1 MPGSVLHFYCERIP
15 PMKLAINT
23 DYCGGV
29 GNPVP
34 RLKAIAE
41 AGFTHLH
48 WCHQWNT
55 DFFYTAPELRAI
67 KQAFQNFGLTLLD
80 IHGSAGQEKCWFST
94 DETIR
99 QAGVLLV
106 RNRMEM
112 FAELGGIGS
121 LMMHIPAYR
130 SNWTAEQREESP
142 VAAQM
147 DALYRTL
154 DELMPYCEKYNCPIA
169 VENTADDS
177 FETIYSLQERYDAK
191 WMGITYDSG
200 HGNIREAK
208 GLDRLEVAK
217 DRLMALH
224 LNDNDHSGD
233 QHQPPFYGNVDWQRM
248 AELLDASGY
257 QREMLSFELS
267 MRNTPFM
274 NQELH
279 IVDQTPEAQLS
290 FLKDAYE
297 RGCKVARMTKR
308 FC

>member
-1 MPGSVLHFYCERIP
+1 
-15 PMKLAINT
+15 MKLAINT

-48 WCHQWNT
+48 WCHHWNT

-67 KQAFQNFGLTLLD
+67 KQAIQDFGLTLLD
-80 IHGSAGQEKCWFST
+80 IHGSDGQEKCWYST
-94 DETIR
+94 DETVR
-99 QAGVLLV
+99 QAGLLLV

-121 LMMHIPAYR
+121 LMMHIPAWR
-130 SNWTAEQREESP
+130 SNWTAEQ
-142 VAAQM
+142 VAQNQVEARTE
-147 DALYRTL
+147 ALYRSL
-154 DELMPYCEKYNCPIA
+154 EELFPYCEKYNCPIA
-169 VENTADDS
+169 VENHASDT
-177 FETIYSLQERYDAK
+177 FEAINRLMKKYDTK
-191 WMGITYDSG
+191 WLGITYDSG
-200 HGNIREAK
+200 HGNIREGR
-208 GLDRLEVAK
+208 GLELLEPVK

-233 QHQPPFYGNVDWQRM
+233 LHQPAFYGNVDWQKV
-248 AELLDASGY
+248 AELIDASGY

-267 MRNTPFM
+267 MRYTPFM
-274 NQELH
+274 NQDLH
-279 IVDQTPEAQLS
+279 IVDQTLEAQQA

-297 RGCKVARMTKR
+297 RGCKVARMTRR

>member
-1 MPGSVLHFYCERIP
+1 
-15 PMKLAINT
+15 MKIAINT

-48 WCHQWNT
+48 WCHHWNT
-55 DFFYTAPELRAI
+55 DFFYTTPELRTI
-67 KQAFQNFGLTLLD
+67 KQAMQDFGLTLLD
-80 IHGSAGQEKCWFST
+80 IHGSDGQEKCWYST
-94 DETIR
+94 DETVR
-99 QAGVLLV
+99 QAGLLLV

-121 LMMHIPAYR
+121 LMMHIPAWR
-130 SNWTAEQREESP
+130 SNWTAEQ
-142 VAAQM
+142 VAQNQVEARTE
-147 DALYRTL
+147 ALYRSL
-154 DELMPYCEKYNCPIA
+154 DELFPYCEKYNCPIA
-169 VENTADDS
+169 VENHASDT
-177 FETIYSLQERYDAK
+177 FEAINRLMKKYDTK
-191 WMGITYDSG
+191 WLGITYDSG
-200 HGNIREAK
+200 HGNIREGR
-208 GLDRLEVAK
+208 GLELLEPVK

-233 QHQPPFYGNVDWQRM
+233 LHQPAFYGNVDWQKV

-267 MRNTPFM
+267 MRYTPFM

-279 IVDQTPEAQLS
+279 IVDQTLEAQQA

-297 RGCKVARMTKR
+297 RGCKVARMTRR

>member
-1 MPGSVLHFYCERIP
+1 
-15 PMKLAINT
+15 MKIAINT

-48 WCHQWNT
+48 WCHHWNT
-55 DFFYTAPELRAI
+55 DFFYTAPELRTI
-67 KQAFQNFGLTLLD
+67 KQAMQDFGLTLLD
-80 IHGSAGQEKCWFST
+80 IHGSDGQEKCWYST
-94 DETIR
+94 DETVR
-99 QAGVLLV
+99 QAGLLLV

-121 LMMHIPAYR
+121 LMMHIPAWR
-130 SNWTAEQREESP
+130 SNWTAEQ
-142 VAAQM
+142 VAQNQVEARTE
-147 DALYRTL
+147 ALYRSL
-154 DELMPYCEKYNCPIA
+154 EELFPYCEKYNCPIA
-169 VENTADDS
+169 VENHASDT
-177 FETIYSLQERYDAK
+177 FEAINRLMKKYDTK
-191 WMGITYDSG
+191 WLGITYDSG
-200 HGNIREAK
+200 HGNIREGR
-208 GLDRLEVAK
+208 GLELLELVK

-233 QHQPPFYGNVDWQRM
+233 LHQPAFYGNVDWQKV
-248 AELLDASGY
+248 AELIDASGY

-267 MRNTPFM
+267 MRYTPFM
-274 NQELH
+274 NQDLH
-279 IVDQTPEAQLS
+279 IVDQTLEAQQA

-297 RGCKVARMTKR
+297 RGCKVARMTRR

>member
-1 MPGSVLHFYCERIP
+1 
-15 PMKLAINT
+15 MKLAINT

-48 WCHQWNT
+48 WCHHWNT

-67 KQAFQNFGLTLLD
+67 KQAIQDFGLTLLD
-80 IHGSAGQEKCWFST
+80 IHGSDGQEKCWYST
-94 DETIR
+94 DETVR

-121 LMMHIPAYR
+121 LMMHIPAWR
-130 SNWTAEQREESP
+130 SNWTAEQ
-142 VAAQM
+142 VAQNQVEARTE
-147 DALYRTL
+147 ALYRSL
-154 DELMPYCEKYNCPIA
+154 EELFPYCEKYNCPIA
-169 VENTADDS
+169 VENHASDT
-177 FETIYSLQERYDAK
+177 FEAINRLMKKYDTK
-191 WMGITYDSG
+191 WLGITYDSG
-200 HGNIREAK
+200 HGNIREGR
-208 GLDRLEVAK
+208 GLELLEPVK

-233 QHQPPFYGNVDWQRM
+233 LHQPAFYGNVDWQKV
-248 AELLDASGY
+248 AELIDASGY

-267 MRNTPFM
+267 MRYTPFM
-274 NQELH
+274 NQDLH
-279 IVDQTPEAQLS
+279 IVDQTLEAQKA

-297 RGCKVARMTKR
+297 RGCKVARMTRR

>member
-1 MPGSVLHFYCERIP
+1 
-15 PMKLAINT
+15 MKIAINT

-48 WCHQWNT
+48 WCHHWNT
-55 DFFYTAPELRAI
+55 DFFYTAPELRTI
-67 KQAFQNFGLTLLD
+67 KQALQDFGLTLLD
-80 IHGSAGQEKCWFST
+80 IHGSDGQEKCWYST
-94 DETIR
+94 DETVR
-99 QAGVLLV
+99 QAGLLLV

-121 LMMHIPAYR
+121 LMMHIPAWR
-130 SNWTAEQREESP
+130 SNWTAEQ
-142 VAAQM
+142 VAQNQVEARTE
-147 DALYRTL
+147 ALYRSL
-154 DELMPYCEKYNCPIA
+154 DELFPYCEKYNCPIA
-169 VENTADDS
+169 VENHASDT
-177 FETIYSLQERYDAK
+177 FEAINRLMKKYDTK
-191 WMGITYDSG
+191 WLGITYDSG
-200 HGNIREAK
+200 HGNIREGR
-208 GLDRLEVAK
+208 GLELLEPVK

-233 QHQPPFYGNVDWQRM
+233 LHQPAFYGNVDWQKV

-267 MRNTPFM
+267 MRYTPFM

-279 IVDQTPEAQLS
+279 IVDQTLESQQA

-297 RGCKVARMTKR
+297 RGCKVARLTRR

>member
-1 MPGSVLHFYCERIP
+1 
-15 PMKLAINT
+15 MKLAINS

-41 AGFTHLH
+41 AGFTHIH
-48 WCHQWNT
+48 WCHHWNT

-67 KQAFQNFGLTLLD
+67 KQAFQDFGLTLLD
-80 IHGSAGQEKCWFST
+80 IHGSDGQEKCWYST
-94 DETIR
+94 DETVR
-99 QAGVLLV
+99 QAGLLLV

-121 LMMHIPAYR
+121 LMMHIPAWR
-130 SNWTAEQREESP
+130 SNWTAEQ
-142 VAAQM
+142 VAQNQVEARTE
-147 DALYRTL
+147 ALYRSL
-154 DELMPYCEKYNCPIA
+154 EELFPYCEKYNCPIA
-169 VENTADDS
+169 VENHASDT
-177 FETIYSLQERYDAK
+177 FEAINRLMKKYDTK
-191 WMGITYDSG
+191 WLGITYDSG
-200 HGNIREAK
+200 HGNIREGR
-208 GLDRLEVAK
+208 GLELLEPVK

-233 QHQPPFYGNVDWQRM
+233 LHQPAFYGNVDWQKV
-248 AELLDASGY
+248 AELIDASGY

-267 MRNTPFM
+267 MRYTPFM
-274 NQELH
+274 NQDLH
-279 IVDQTPEAQLS
+279 IVDQTLEAQQA

-297 RGCKVARMTKR
+297 RGCKVARMTRR

>member
-1 MPGSVLHFYCERIP
+1 
-15 PMKLAINT
+15 MKIAINT

-48 WCHQWNT
+48 WCHHWNT
-55 DFFYTAPELRAI
+55 DFFYTAPELRTI
-67 KQAFQNFGLTLLD
+67 KQAMQDFGLPLLD
-80 IHGSAGQEKCWFST
+80 IHGSDGQEKCWYST
-94 DETIR
+94 DETVR
-99 QAGVLLV
+99 QAGLLLV

-121 LMMHIPAYR
+121 LMMHIPAWR
-130 SNWTAEQREESP
+130 SNWTAEQ
-142 VAAQM
+142 VAQNQVEARTE
-147 DALYRTL
+147 ALYRSL
-154 DELMPYCEKYNCPIA
+154 DELFPYCEKYNCPIA
-169 VENTADDS
+169 VENHASDT
-177 FETIYSLQERYDAK
+177 FEAITRLMKKYDTK
-191 WMGITYDSG
+191 WLGITYDSG
-200 HGNIREAK
+200 HGNIREGR
-208 GLDRLEVAK
+208 GLELLEPVK

-233 QHQPPFYGNVDWQRM
+233 LHQPAFYGNVDWQKV

-267 MRNTPFM
+267 MRYTPFM

-279 IVDQTPEAQLS
+279 IVDQTLEAQQA

-297 RGCKVARMTKR
+297 RGCKVARMTRR

>member
-1 MPGSVLHFYCERIP
+1 
-15 PMKLAINT
+15 MKIAINT

-48 WCHQWNT
+48 WCHHWNT
-55 DFFYTAPELRAI
+55 DFFYTAPELRTI
-67 KQAFQNFGLTLLD
+67 KQAMQDFGLTLLD
-80 IHGSAGQEKCWFST
+80 IHGSDGQEKCWYST
-94 DETIR
+94 DETVR
-99 QAGVLLV
+99 QAGLLLV

-121 LMMHIPAYR
+121 LMMHIPAWR
-130 SNWTAEQREESP
+130 SNWTAEQ
-142 VAAQM
+142 VAQNQVEARTE
-147 DALYRTL
+147 ALYRSL
-154 DELMPYCEKYNCPIA
+154 DELFPYCEKYNCPIA
-169 VENTADDS
+169 VENHASDT
-177 FETIYSLQERYDAK
+177 FEAINRLMKKYDTK
-191 WMGITYDSG
+191 WLGITYDSG
-200 HGNIREAK
+200 HGNIREGR
-208 GLDRLEVAK
+208 GLELLEPVK

-233 QHQPPFYGNVDWQRM
+233 LHQPAFYGNVDWQKV
-248 AELLDASGY
+248 AELIDASGY

-267 MRNTPFM
+267 MRYTPFM
-274 NQELH
+274 NQDLH
-279 IVDQTPEAQLS
+279 IVDQTLEAQQA

-297 RGCKVARMTKR
+297 RGCKVARMTRR

>member
-1 MPGSVLHFYCERIP
+1 
-15 PMKLAINT
+15 MKLAINT

-48 WCHQWNT
+48 WCHHWNT

-67 KQAFQNFGLTLLD
+67 KQAFQDFGLTLLD
-80 IHGSAGQEKCWFST
+80 IHGSDGQEKCWYST
-94 DETIR
+94 DETVR
-99 QAGVLLV
+99 QAGLLLV

-121 LMMHIPAYR
+121 LMMHIPAWR
-130 SNWTAEQREESP
+130 SNWTAEQ
-142 VAAQM
+142 VAQNQVEARTE
-147 DALYRTL
+147 ALYRSL
-154 DELMPYCEKYNCPIA
+154 EELFPYCEKYNCPIA
-169 VENTADDS
+169 VENHASDT
-177 FETIYSLQERYDAK
+177 FEAINRLMKKYDTK
-191 WMGITYDSG
+191 WLGITYDSG
-200 HGNIREAK
+200 HGNIREGR
-208 GLDRLEVAK
+208 GLELLEPVK

-233 QHQPPFYGNVDWQRM
+233 LHQPAFYGNVDWQKV
-248 AELLDASGY
+248 AELIDASGY

-267 MRNTPFM
+267 MRYTPFM
-274 NQELH
+274 NQDLH
-279 IVDQTPEAQLS
+279 IVDQTLEAQQA

>member
-1 MPGSVLHFYCERIP
+1 
-15 PMKLAINT
+15 MKIAINT

-48 WCHQWNT
+48 WCHHWNT
-55 DFFYTAPELRAI
+55 DFFYTAPELRTI
-67 KQAFQNFGLTLLD
+67 KQAMQDFGLTLLD
-80 IHGSAGQEKCWFST
+80 IHGSDGQEKCWYST
-94 DETIR
+94 DETVR
-99 QAGVLLV
+99 QAGLLLV

-121 LMMHIPAYR
+121 LMMHIPAWR
-130 SNWTAEQREESP
+130 SNWTAEQ
-142 VAAQM
+142 VAQNQVEARTE
-147 DALYRTL
+147 ALYRSL
-154 DELMPYCEKYNCPIA
+154 DELFPYCEKYNCPIA
-169 VENTADDS
+169 VENHASDT
-177 FETIYSLQERYDAK
+177 FEAINRLMKKYDTK
-191 WMGITYDSG
+191 WLGITYDSG
-200 HGNIREAK
+200 HGNIREGR
-208 GLDRLEVAK
+208 GLELLEPVK

-233 QHQPPFYGNVDWQRM
+233 LHQPAFYGNVDWQKV

-267 MRNTPFM
+267 MRYTPFM

-279 IVDQTPEAQLS
+279 IVDQTLEAQQA

-297 RGCKVARMTKR
+297 RGCKVARMTRR

>member
-1 MPGSVLHFYCERIP
+1 
-15 PMKLAINT
+15 MKLAINT

-48 WCHQWNT
+48 WCHHWNT

-67 KQAFQNFGLTLLD
+67 KQAIQDFGLTLLD
-80 IHGSAGQEKCWFST
+80 IHGSDGQEKCWYST
-94 DETIR
+94 DETVR

-121 LMMHIPAYR
+121 LMMHIPAWR
-130 SNWTAEQREESP
+130 SNWTAEQ
-142 VAAQM
+142 VAQNQVEARTE
-147 DALYRTL
+147 ALYRSL
-154 DELMPYCEKYNCPIA
+154 EELFPYCEKYNCPIA
-169 VENTADDS
+169 VENHASDT
-177 FETIYSLQERYDAK
+177 FEAINRLMKKYDTK
-191 WMGITYDSG
+191 WLGITYDSG
-200 HGNIREAK
+200 HGNIREGR
-208 GLDRLEVAK
+208 GLELLEPVK

-233 QHQPPFYGNVDWQRM
+233 LHQPAFYGNVDWQKV

-267 MRNTPFM
+267 MRYTPFM
-274 NQELH
+274 NQDLH
-279 IVDQTPEAQLS
+279 IVDQTLEAQKA

-297 RGCKVARMTKR
+297 RGCKVARMTRR

>member
-1 MPGSVLHFYCERIP
+1 
-15 PMKLAINT
+15 MKIAINT

-41 AGFTHLH
+41 AGFTHIH
-48 WCHQWNT
+48 WCHHWNT

-67 KQAFQNFGLTLLD
+67 KQAFQDFGLTLLD
-80 IHGSAGQEKCWFST
+80 IHGSDGQEKCWYST
-94 DETIR
+94 DETVR
-99 QAGVLLV
+99 QAGLLLV

-121 LMMHIPAYR
+121 LMMHIPAWR
-130 SNWTAEQREESP
+130 SNWTAEQ
-142 VAAQM
+142 VAQNQVEARTE
-147 DALYRTL
+147 ALYRSL
-154 DELMPYCEKYNCPIA
+154 EELFPYCEKYNCPIA
-169 VENTADDS
+169 VENHASDT
-177 FETIYSLQERYDAK
+177 FEAINRLMKKYDTK
-191 WMGITYDSG
+191 WLGITYDSG
-200 HGNIREAK
+200 HGNIREGR
-208 GLDRLEVAK
+208 GLELLEPVK

-233 QHQPPFYGNVDWQRM
+233 LHQPAFYGNVDWQKV
-248 AELLDASGY
+248 AELIDASGY

-267 MRNTPFM
+267 MRYTPFM
-274 NQELH
+274 NQDLH
-279 IVDQTPEAQLS
+279 IVDQTLEAQQA

-297 RGCKVARMTKR
+297 RGCKVARMTRR

>member
-15 PMKLAINT
+15 PMKLAINS

-41 AGFTHLH
+41 AGFTHIH
-48 WCHQWNT
+48 WCHHWNT

-80 IHGSAGQEKCWFST
+80 IHGSDGQEKCWYST
-94 DETIR
+94 DETVR
-99 QAGVLLV
+99 QAGLLLV

-121 LMMHIPAYR
+121 LMMHIPAWR
-130 SNWTAEQREESP
+130 SNWTAEQ
-142 VAAQM
+142 VAQNQVEARTE
-147 DALYRTL
+147 ALYRSL
-154 DELMPYCEKYNCPIA
+154 EELFPYCEKYNCPIA
-169 VENTADDS
+169 VENHASDT
-177 FETIYSLQERYDAK
+177 FEAINRLMKKYDTK
-191 WMGITYDSG
+191 WLGITYDSG
-200 HGNIREAK
+200 HGNIREGR
-208 GLDRLEVAK
+208 GLELLEPVK

-233 QHQPPFYGNVDWQRM
+233 LHQPAFYGNVDWQKV
-248 AELLDASGY
+248 AELIDASGY

-267 MRNTPFM
+267 MRYTPFM
-274 NQELH
+274 NQDLH
-279 IVDQTPEAQLS
+279 IVDQTLEAQQA

>member
-1 MPGSVLHFYCERIP
+1 
-15 PMKLAINT
+15 MKLAINS

-41 AGFTHLH
+41 AGFTHIH

-80 IHGSAGQEKCWFST
+80 IHGSDGQEKCWYST
-94 DETIR
+94 DETVR

-121 LMMHIPAYR
+121 LMMHIPAWR
-130 SNWTAEQREESP
+130 SNWTAEQ
-142 VAAQM
+142 VAQNQVEARTE
-147 DALYRTL
+147 ALYRSL
-154 DELMPYCEKYNCPIA
+154 EELFPYCEKYNCPIA
-169 VENTADDS
+169 VENHASDT
-177 FETIYSLQERYDAK
+177 FEAINRLMKKYDTK
-191 WMGITYDSG
+191 WLGITYDSG
-200 HGNIREAK
+200 HGNIREGR
-208 GLDRLEVAK
+208 GLELLEPVK

-233 QHQPPFYGNVDWQRM
+233 LHQPAFYGNVDWQKV
-248 AELLDASGY
+248 AELIDASGY

-267 MRNTPFM
+267 MRYTPFM
-274 NQELH
+274 NQDLH
-279 IVDQTPEAQLS
+279 IVDQTLEAQQA

-297 RGCKVARMTKR
+297 RGCKVARLTKR

>member
-1 MPGSVLHFYCERIP
+1 
-15 PMKLAINT
+15 MKIAINT

-48 WCHQWNT
+48 WCHHWNT
-55 DFFYTAPELRAI
+55 DFFYTAPELRTI
-67 KQAFQNFGLTLLD
+67 KQAMQDFGLTLLD
-80 IHGSAGQEKCWFST
+80 IHGSDGQEKCWYST
-94 DETIR
+94 DETVR
-99 QAGVLLV
+99 QAGLLLV

-121 LMMHIPAYR
+121 LMMHIPAWR
-130 SNWTAEQREESP
+130 SNWTAEQ
-142 VAAQM
+142 VAQNQVEARTE
-147 DALYRTL
+147 ALYRSL
-154 DELMPYCEKYNCPIA
+154 EELFPYCEKYNCPIA
-169 VENTADDS
+169 VENHASDT
-177 FETIYSLQERYDAK
+177 FEAINRLMKKYDTK
-191 WMGITYDSG
+191 WLGITYDSG
-200 HGNIREAK
+200 HGNIREGR
-208 GLDRLEVAK
+208 GLELLEPVK

-233 QHQPPFYGNVDWQRM
+233 LHQPAFYGNVDWQKV

-267 MRNTPFM
+267 MRYTPFM
-274 NQELH
+274 NQDLH
-279 IVDQTPEAQLS
+279 IVDQTLEAQQA

-297 RGCKVARMTKR
+297 RGCKVARMTRR

>member
-1 MPGSVLHFYCERIP
+1 
-15 PMKLAINT
+15 MKIAINT

-48 WCHQWNT
+48 WCHHWNT
-55 DFFYTAPELRAI
+55 DFFYTAPELRTI
-67 KQAFQNFGLTLLD
+67 KQALKDFGLTLLD
-80 IHGSAGQEKCWFST
+80 IHGSDGQEKCWYST
-94 DETIR
+94 DETVR
-99 QAGVLLV
+99 QAGLLLV

-121 LMMHIPAYR
+121 LMMHIPAWR
-130 SNWTAEQREESP
+130 SNWTAEQ
-142 VAAQM
+142 VAQNQVEARTE
-147 DALYRTL
+147 ALYRSL
-154 DELMPYCEKYNCPIA
+154 EELFPYCEKYNCPIA
-169 VENTADDS
+169 VENHASDT
-177 FETIYSLQERYDAK
+177 FEAINRLMKKYDTK
-191 WMGITYDSG
+191 WLGITYDSG
-200 HGNIREAK
+200 HGNIREGR
-208 GLDRLEVAK
+208 GLELLEPVK

-233 QHQPPFYGNVDWQRM
+233 LHQPAFYGNVDWQKV

-267 MRNTPFM
+267 MRYTPFM

-279 IVDQTPEAQLS
+279 IVDQTLEAQQA

-297 RGCKVARMTKR
+297 RGCKVARMTRR

>member
-1 MPGSVLHFYCERIP
+1 
-15 PMKLAINT
+15 MKIAINT

-48 WCHQWNT
+48 WCHHWNT
-55 DFFYTAPELRAI
+55 DFFYTAPELRTI
-67 KQAFQNFGLTLLD
+67 KQALQDFGLTLLD
-80 IHGSAGQEKCWFST
+80 IHGSDGQEKCWYST
-94 DETIR
+94 DETVR
-99 QAGVLLV
+99 QAGLLLV

-121 LMMHIPAYR
+121 LMMHIPAWR
-130 SNWTAEQREESP
+130 SNWTAEQ
-142 VAAQM
+142 VAQNQVEARTE
-147 DALYRTL
+147 ALYRSL
-154 DELMPYCEKYNCPIA
+154 DELFPYCEKYNCPIA
-169 VENTADDS
+169 VENHASDT
-177 FETIYSLQERYDAK
+177 FEAINRLMKKYDTK
-191 WMGITYDSG
+191 WLGITYDSG
-200 HGNIREAK
+200 HGNIREGR
-208 GLDRLEVAK
+208 GLELLEPVK

-233 QHQPPFYGNVDWQRM
+233 LHQPAFYGNVDWQKV

-279 IVDQTPEAQLS
+279 IVDQTLEAQQA

-297 RGCKVARMTKR
+297 RGCKVVRMTRR

>member
-15 PMKLAINT
+15 PMKIAINT

-48 WCHQWNT
+48 WCHHWNT
-55 DFFYTAPELRAI
+55 DFFYTAPELRTI
-67 KQAFQNFGLTLLD
+67 KQAMQDFGLTLLD
-80 IHGSAGQEKCWFST
+80 IHGSDGQEKCWYST
-94 DETIR
+94 DETVR
-99 QAGVLLV
+99 QAGLLLV

-121 LMMHIPAYR
+121 LMMHIPAWR
-130 SNWTAEQREESP
+130 SNWTAEQ
-142 VAAQM
+142 VAQNQVEARTE
-147 DALYRTL
+147 ALYRSL
-154 DELMPYCEKYNCPIA
+154 DELFPYCEKYNCPIA
-169 VENTADDS
+169 VENHASDT
-177 FETIYSLQERYDAK
+177 FEAINRLMKKYDTK
-191 WMGITYDSG
+191 WLGITYDSG
-200 HGNIREAK
+200 HGNIREGR
-208 GLDRLEVAK
+208 GLELLEPVK

-233 QHQPPFYGNVDWQRM
+233 LHQPAFYGNVDWQKV

-267 MRNTPFM
+267 MRYTPFM

-279 IVDQTPEAQLS
+279 IVDQTLEAQQT
-290 FLKDAYE
+290 FLNDAYE
-297 RGCKVARMTKR
+297 RGCKVARMTRR

>member
-1 MPGSVLHFYCERIP
+1 
-15 PMKLAINT
+15 MKLAINT

-41 AGFTHLH
+41 AGFTHIH

-55 DFFYTAPELRAI
+55 DFFYTAPELRTI
-67 KQAFQNFGLTLLD
+67 KQAFQDFGLTLLD
-80 IHGSAGQEKCWFST
+80 IHGSDGQEKCWYST
-94 DETIR
+94 DETVR
-99 QAGVLLV
+99 QAGLLLV

-121 LMMHIPAYR
+121 LMMHIPAWR
-130 SNWTAEQREESP
+130 SNWTAEQ
-142 VAAQM
+142 VAQNQVEARTE
-147 DALYRTL
+147 ALYRSL
-154 DELMPYCEKYNCPIA
+154 DELFPYCEKYNCPIA
-169 VENTADDS
+169 VENHASDT
-177 FETIYSLQERYDAK
+177 FEAINRLMKKYDTK
-191 WMGITYDSG
+191 WLGITYDSG
-200 HGNIREAK
+200 HGNIREGR
-208 GLDRLEVAK
+208 GLELLELVK

-233 QHQPPFYGNVDWQRM
+233 LHQPAFYGNVDWQKV
-248 AELLDASGY
+248 AELIDASGY

-267 MRNTPFM
+267 MRYTPFM
-274 NQELH
+274 NQDLH
-279 IVDQTPEAQLS
+279 IVDQTLEAQQA

-297 RGCKVARMTKR
+297 RGCKVARMTRR

>member
-1 MPGSVLHFYCERIP
+1 
-15 PMKLAINT
+15 MKMAINS
-23 DYCGGV
+23 DYCCSV

-41 AGFTHLH
+41 AGFTHIH
-48 WCHQWNT
+48 WCHHWNT
-55 DFFYTAPELRAI
+55 DFFYTEPELRAI
-67 KQAFQNFGLTLLD
+67 KKAFQDFGLTLLD
-80 IHGSAGQEKCWFST
+80 IHGSDGNEKCWYST
-94 DETIR
+94 DETSR

-121 LMMHIPAYR
+121 LMMHIPAWR
-130 SNWTAEQREESP
+130 SNWTAEQ
-142 VAAQM
+142 VAQNQVEARTE
-147 DALYRTL
+147 ALYRSL
-154 DELMPYCEKYNCPIA
+154 EELFPYCEKYNCPIA
-169 VENTADDS
+169 VENHASDT
-177 FETIYSLQERYDAK
+177 FEAINRLMKKYDTK
-191 WMGITYDSG
+191 WLGITYDSG
-200 HGNIREAK
+200 HGNIREGR
-208 GLDRLEVAK
+208 GLELLEPVK

-233 QHQPPFYGNVDWQRM
+233 LHQPAFYGNVDWQKV
-248 AELLDASGY
+248 AELIDASGY

-267 MRNTPFM
+267 MRYTPFM
-274 NQELH
+274 NQDLH
-279 IVDQTPEAQLS
+279 IVDQTLEAQQA